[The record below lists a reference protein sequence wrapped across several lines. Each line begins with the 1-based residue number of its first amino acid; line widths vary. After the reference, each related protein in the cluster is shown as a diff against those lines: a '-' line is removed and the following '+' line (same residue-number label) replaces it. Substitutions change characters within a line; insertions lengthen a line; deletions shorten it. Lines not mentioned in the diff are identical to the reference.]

1 MVRGGWYGES
11 RRHADAARG
20 IKTGS
25 KKRVRRSLKRHE
37 FYTCTSSG
45 ARAAAYRKGQVVV
58 PGEVVS
64 DPGDMGAGLY
74 GDTWK
79 SRTKFHGK
87 RCFRVTIDRSML
99 LHLENPYS
107 PESVPKWLRDVLF
120 TESKD
125 GWVMRTVQLPWEE
138 RIQAAKEVRDAV
150 LAKGYCGV
158 YTGSAKFDGIEH
170 IEYAIF
176 SNDCVLSVEGGNSRL
191 GCLPDTAMS
200 HPELGP
206 T

>member
-1 MVRGGWYGES
+1 MKPVGWRKES
-11 RRHADAARG
+11 ARHSLAAKG

-25 KKRVRRSLKRHE
+25 LRAYDSGMPYPIGVHQQ
-37 FYTCTSSG
+37 FYTCTSSQ
-45 ARAAAYRKGQVVV
+45 ARAAAYQKGQVVV

-79 SRTKFHGK
+79 ERTTFHGQH
-87 RCFRVTIDRSML
+87 CFRVTVDRTKL

-107 PESVPKWLRDVLF
+107 PDGVPKWLRDVLF
-120 TESKD
+120 KETKE

-158 YTGSAKFDGIEH
+158 YTGSAKFGKTRH

-176 SNDCVLSVEGGNSRL
+176 SNDAS
-191 GCLPDTAMS
+191 
-200 HPELGP
+200 
-206 T
+206 

>member
-1 MVRGGWYGES
+1 MKPVGWRKDS
-11 RRHADAARG
+11 ARHSLAAKG

-25 KKRVRRSLKRHE
+25 SKVYQSGMPYPIGVFQQ
-37 FYTCTSSG
+37 FYTCTSSDE
-45 ARAAAYRKGQVVV
+45 RAKAYRKGQLIV
-58 PGEVVS
+58 PGEPVR

-79 SRTKFHGK
+79 ARTKNYGEY
-87 RCFRVTIDRSML
+87 CFRVSVDRSKL

-107 PESVPKWLRDVLF
+107 PDGVPKWLRDVLF
-120 TESKD
+120 EESKD

-150 LAKGYCGV
+150 LAKGYSGV
-158 YTGSAKFDGIEH
+158 YTGSAKFGNVQH

-176 SNDCVLSVEGGNSRL
+176 SNDAVVAVE
-191 GCLPDTAMS
+191 
-200 HPELGP
+200 
-206 T
+206 